1 VINVKKL
8 KFYSIPVVLM
18 LLFVCIMTT
27 GSILKKP
34 FSQKDDVQYYLKEL
48 KKVISSER
56 WDQASYNLDKLK
68 YAWEI
73 VEKRIQFSVERGEMI
88 SIDRNIARISGAI
101 DAKDK
106 TSGLIEISEIKENWD
121 KLEE

>member
-1 VINVKKL
+1 MKKL
-8 KFYSIPVVLM
+8 KFYGIPVVVI

-48 KKVISSER
+48 KKAISSEK
-56 WDQASYNLDKLK
+56 WSQANYDLEKLK
-68 YAWEI
+68 YAWET
-73 VEKRIQFSVERGEMI
+73 VEKRVQFSVERDEMVC
-88 SIDRNIARISGAI
+88 IDRNIAKVGGAI
-101 DAKDK
+101 EAKDK
-106 TSGLIEISEIKENWD
+106 ISGLIEISEIKENWD